1 MLQRI
6 PYVLLTGALLLTR
19 CGTGNTEAT
28 TAEVAPA
35 AQVTVTQ
42 VQRRPMHRT
51 LELQGTSLYLRKN
64 LVTAPIPVFLTAV
77 HIRLGERVTRGQLL
91 FELQT
96 REARALGDKLAVG
109 DSTVRNLGRIRVVAP
124 SDGIVTTLDRQM
136 GDYAL
141 EGTPLCTVA
150 ESSDLVF
157 QVNTPFEVHDAMRP
171 GTACLIR
178 LPDGQEV
185 EGRVATELT
194 AMDRLS
200 QTQAFVVRP
209 LRTLVLPEGLLTH
222 VHVVVERHADAQVL
236 PRSSVLADELLE
248 RHWVMKLANDSLAVQ
263 VDVRTGL
270 HTDSLVEILAPA
282 FGAADRILVQGNY
295 GLPDSA
301 LVRII
306 PSVKP

>member
-1 MLQRI
+1 MIAR
-6 PYVLLTGALLLTR
+6 TTALLLAGSMLLAA
-19 CGTGNTEAT
+19 CGSGHTDEA
-28 TAEVAPA
+28 APEA
-35 AQVTVTQ
+35 APKAQVTVTP
-42 VQRRPMHRT
+42 VLRRPMERT
-51 LELQGTSLYLRKN
+51 LELQGSSLYLRKN
-64 LVTAPIPVFLTAV
+64 LVTAPIPAFLTAV
-77 HIRLGERVTRGQLL
+77 HIRLGQRVSRGQLL

-109 DSTVRNLGRIRVVAP
+109 DSTVRALGRVRVVAP

-141 EGTPLCTVA
+141 EGTPLCTLA

-157 QVNTPFEVHDAMRP
+157 QVNTPYEVHEAMRP
-171 GTACLIR
+171 GTICAIR
-178 LPDGQEV
+178 LPDGNEV

-200 QTQAFVVRP
+200 QTQAFVVKP
-209 LRTLVLPEGLLTH
+209 LATLVLPEGLLTR
-222 VHVVVERHADAQVL
+222 VRVVVERHADAQVL
-236 PRSSVLADELLE
+236 PRQSILADELLE
-248 RHWVMKLANDSLAVQ
+248 RHWVMKLLNDSVAVR

-270 HTDSLVEILAPA
+270 RTDSLVEVLSPT
-282 FGAADRILVQGNY
+282 FTADERILVDGNY

-306 PSVKP
+306 NTQRP